1 MFEGRG
7 HPPISLWGPLPRAYP
22 LSPWGALGGPW
33 TRVRFLFQISFL
45 KKFFRLKFPKK
56 AFSFPI
62 WLKPQKKFLAEF
74 FPNVD
79 YSGNRSNKLD
89 GIISF
94 IIGFCG
100 KLYPVMVIEKRV
112 GRLNEKVKEIV
123 YDIDLMREYSDNYI
137 SKWHGNF
144 DDFLN
149 LLNNKDI
156 LNIFQDNKVPCFILK
171 ESKVNYFNRN
181 YAPSNNLI
189 LNPCLKDLEF
199 YKIMDSASAF
209 QEIEMY
215 ISGVIGC
222 SENKIIEVSDKSKIE
237 GHGFDYKKSFR
248 KEKEKK

>member
-1 MFEGRG
+1 MYI
-7 HPPISLWGPLPRAYP
+7 ISKYKDYYDSVAYSKGIDKTIIYKREIVE
-22 LSPWGALGGPW
+22 LLDK
-33 TRVRFLFQISFL
+33 RFTKDVY
-45 KKFFRLKFPKK
+45 KKT
-56 AFSFPI
+56 
-62 WLKPQKKFLAEF
+62 EYF
-74 FPNVD
+74 FPNMD
-79 YSGNRSNKLD
+79 YSSNRSNKID
-89 GIISF
+89 GITSF

-112 GRLNEKVKEIV
+112 GRLNDKVKEIV

-149 LLNNKDI
+149 LLNDKDI

-181 YAPSNNLI
+181 YALSNNLI